1 MSTSTTMFEFLQ
13 NMEYYGDPTITTY
26 LETCGF
32 TENDDIMRLLEVDT
46 TGLTGDAKSKI
57 DFIQTQAKLPGM
69 HWISRVFLEELE
81 LELKKKK
88 QQTRDFVKCMNNNNK
103 ARLAEK
109 DSEIKELKIRIA
121 EQDVE
126 IQKLQIR
133 NQKHETRL
141 AAKDPYLADT
151 DCKAN
156 PYCILNL
163 QPEPATTY

>member
-1 MSTSTTMFEFLQ
+1 MFGFLKI
-13 NMEYYGDPTITTY
+13 MEYYGDSTITTY
-26 LETCGF
+26 LKTCGF

-81 LELKKKK
+81 LELEKKIK
-88 QQTRDFVKCMNNNNK
+88 QGKDFVMCMHKNHK

-109 DSEIKELKIRIA
+109 DAEINELKIR
-121 EQDVE
+121 
-126 IQKLQIR
+126 
-133 NQKHETRL
+133 NQQLETRL
-141 AAKDPYLADT
+141 RSRHFEAEKDPYLADT